1 MARWNT
7 ANVLQAAGENR
18 HLWQFSLRGE
28 MPHLSREETKLPSE
42 PLTARLVSKDWQ
54 TLYQPRL
61 NIAWLPADKV
71 FIRVVQLPPADTA
84 EETMSM
90 VELQLEKLSP
100 LPTTQIVWT
109 FDLLPKNASGT
120 QTAIVVVA
128 ARNLVEDF
136 LGKLETAGY
145 LADRLE
151 VPFIDQLLSSRADHD
166 GVWIYPGVGPETGLC
181 MVAWWCDRVLQ
192 NVTLLHLPG
201 EEERGGFVREQIAQA
216 AWAGELEGWLTG
228 VPRRFLVANEGTAA
242 VWKPLL
248 ETQETPLE
256 VVAPLP
262 GSQCAALT
270 ARRAA
275 ADARPSLVPPEF
287 TARYRQQFVDRIWM
301 RVLGAAIVLYLL
313 VVVAYV
319 GMLKFTEM
327 GVATIEADARNL
339 QGAYT
344 NALKLRDQVRV
355 MEDQLNLQYASLQCY
370 KAVAEK
376 LPESLTLD
384 SMSFQRGRKFIV
396 YGSGEGGAQQTV
408 LEFNDL
414 LKKYT
419 VDGEP
424 LFSKVNA
431 PNIAAK
437 PGAQSLTW
445 NFECELKRGESE

>member
-18 HLWQFSLRGE
+18 QLWQFALRGE
-28 MPHLSREETKLPSE
+28 APHLSREETKLPGE
-42 PLTARLVSKDWQ
+42 ALTARLVSKDWQ

-71 FIRVVQLPPADTA
+71 FIRVVQLPPSDNH
-84 EETMSM
+84 EETVSM
-90 VELQLEKLSP
+90 VDLQMEKLSP
-100 LPTTQIVWT
+100 LPTAQIVWT
-109 FDLLPKNASGT
+109 FDLMSKNANGT

-128 ARNLVEDF
+128 ARHHVEDF

-151 VPFIDQLLSSRADHD
+151 VPFIDQLLSSRAEAD
-166 GVWIYPGVGPETGLC
+166 GVWVFPGTGAESDLC
-181 MVAWWCDRVLQ
+181 MVAWWCNRMLQ
-192 NVTLLHLPG
+192 NVTLLHLPA
-201 EEERGGFVREQIAQA
+201 EEERGVFVREQIAQM

-228 VPRRFLVANEGTAA
+228 VPRRCLVANEGTAA

-248 ETQETPLE
+248 ETPETPVE

-262 GSQCAALT
+262 GAQCAALT

-275 ADARPSLVPPEF
+275 ADSRPSLVPPEF

-319 GMLKFTEM
+319 GLLKFTEM
-327 GVATIEADARNL
+327 GVTKVEADARNL

-355 MEDQLNLQYASLQCY
+355 MEDQLNLQFASLQCY
-370 KAVAEK
+370 RAVAEK

-396 YGSGEGGAQQTV
+396 YGSGEVSAQQTV
-408 LEFNDL
+408 NDFNDL
-414 LKKYT
+414 LRKYT
-419 VDGEP
+419 VEGEP
-424 LFSKVNA
+424 LFSKVNV
-431 PNIAAK
+431 PNISVK
-437 PGAQSLTW
+437 PGTQTLTW
-445 NFECELKRGESE
+445 NFECELKRGEGE